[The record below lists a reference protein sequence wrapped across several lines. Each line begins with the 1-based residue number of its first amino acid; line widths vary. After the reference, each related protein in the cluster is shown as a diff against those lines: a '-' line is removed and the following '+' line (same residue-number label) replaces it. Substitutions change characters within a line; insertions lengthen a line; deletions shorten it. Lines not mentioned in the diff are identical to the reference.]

1 MYILRNNL
9 KVTENGIYFL
19 SERQEIYTRVALYT
33 VHLLQWLKP
42 HTTSLHQSA
51 CTCFQT
57 QTHTANRRHLS
68 HVGSV
73 INKAHQMVCL
83 EYNCVQ

>member
-1 MYILRNNL
+1 MYILRNN
-9 KVTENGIYFL
+9 TENGIYFL

-33 VHLLQWLKP
+33 VHLLQWL
-42 HTTSLHQSA
+42 TSLHQSA

-73 INKAHQMVCL
+73 INKVHQMVCL